1 MLAIRLQRKG
11 VIKKAFYRIVLTP
24 KEVKGS
30 APALEILG
38 FWQPS
43 KDLLK
48 IDKKKIIEWEK
59 KGAKV
64 SPAVTKLLQK

>member
-1 MLAIRLQRKG
+1 MLTIRLQRRG
-11 VIKKAFYRIVLTP
+11 VIKKAFYRIVVTP
-24 KEVKGS
+24 KEVKGT

-43 KDLLK
+43 KELLK
-48 IDKKKIIEWEK
+48 LDKKRLEIWRS

-64 SPAVTKLLQK
+64 SPAVEKLLHK